1 MSPLS
6 ATLQDAPCSHPSNQS
21 LPRHPF
27 SSWSQVDSMKMVS
40 VPLMERLECSRSLSI
55 SLLNEQVGIV
65 LAVLLLQLH
74 SVLQRIS
81 IESSWWRRLSQQ
93 SRQLAGPQSQHDYP
107 TRRSTSAYRRK
118 RCQVCG
124 GRNKRSMEHQAR
136 IATTEVAR
144 CQRAWCIIL
153 KGLTGSAVARRAC

>member
-1 MSPLS
+1 MSPLT
-6 ATLQDAPCSHPSNQS
+6 ATLQSAPWSHPSNQS

-55 SLLNEQVGIV
+55 SLLNKQVGIV

-81 IESSWWRRLSQQ
+81 IESSWWWRLSQQ
-93 SRQLAGPQSQHDYP
+93 SK
-107 TRRSTSAYRRK
+107 TT
-118 RCQVCG
+118 
-124 GRNKRSMEHQAR
+124 GRTAIATWLSNKAEHQR
-136 IATTEVAR
+136 MSEKTFVAAGTR
-144 CQRAWCIIL
+144 GLWNIKLELQPPKSPDVNVLDVLFLRA
-153 KGLTGSAVARRAC
+153 